1 MELNPVVFVPE
12 FIIVV
17 VYHKIPPVGEE
28 FPDNFPPSAGLRRSD
43 LVQHQFSR
51 LGRVMHIVA
60 VVIQL
65 LDDLPVKEQPVEG
78 DILIGQQR
86 LAGQLQRGKY
96 RVRLARAAD
105 FVPVENTVGER
116 KRSNSTS
123 GYVSRPAGHYRQILR
138 GIRQQAVLRHL
149 LCRNVG
155 PLILL
160 QRRHVIPPD
169 GVIPGKPLIQRF
181 PCPQRWHMR
190 A

>member
-17 VYHKIPPVGEE
+17 VYHKIPPVGE
-28 FPDNFPPSAGLRRSD
+28 NFLIIFRRQQVCAGAD

-86 LAGQLQRGKY
+86 LAGQLQCGKY
-96 RVRLARAAD
+96 RVR
-105 FVPVENTVGER
+105 P
-116 KRSNSTS
+116 
-123 GYVSRPAGHYRQILR
+123 ILS
-138 GIRQQAVLRHL
+138 Q
-149 LCRNVG
+149 
-155 PLILL
+155 
-160 QRRHVIPPD
+160 
-169 GVIPGKPLIQRF
+169 
-181 PCPQRWHMR
+181 
-190 A
+190 